1 MANVKRGRKKATP
14 QQKQSY
20 QDWQNQRVK
29 IANLVSRNKNISK
42 ACCICGKP
50 GNILHN
56 RQDPYYIA
64 FICNECRK
72 DPNNLIIAEESR
84 TDIRTKLNISKKSS
98 NNFTDTEVTRI
109 VIGYM
114 NELVSIQDYCKQ
126 IQISRYQ
133 FNSLVKKYDK
143 LFPKQQIQQLVINHS
158 NAVQKYKIQ
167 QKAENEKLN

>member
-1 MANVKRGRKKATP
+1 MIKVTFP
-14 QQKQSY
+14 
-20 QDWQNQRVK
+20 D
-29 IANLVSRNKNISK
+29 
-42 ACCICGKP
+42 
-50 GNILHN
+50 GNIKEFEEGISVL
-56 RQDPYYIA
+56 DIA
-64 FICNECRK
+64 QSISPALKREVLCARVNDE
-72 DPNNLIIAEESR
+72 IV
-84 TDIRTKLNISKKSS
+84 DIRTKLNISKKSS